1 MNSFKGPVQRFC
13 GVTLVEITHP
23 QYWNSVWTAW
33 RNRFWCRA
41 LKVITHHHINFFL
54 CGTAPSA
61 LRVAITGKFFILKK
75 RDIIYLQRLMFTKH
89 WNEYCLSGKG
99 VKLNNKLLSSIDRA
113 VAMNNKWRQSLCR
126 ILKDVAWAQSA
137 INLIN
142 GIIRLPNTY

>member
-23 QYWNSVWTAW
+23 QYWNSVWTA
-33 RNRFWCRA
+33 RRVRFWCRA

-75 RDIIYLQRLMFTKH
+75 ETLFIFNGLCLQNIEMSTVCQEKESSSTINCYHLLIEQWQWTI
-89 WNEYCLSGKG
+89 NEGNHYAAS
-99 VKLNNKLLSSIDRA
+99 
-113 VAMNNKWRQSLCR
+113 WRTLHEHSL
-126 ILKDVAWAQSA
+126 
-137 INLIN
+137 
-142 GIIRLPNTY
+142 P